1 VTRLLASR
9 GLRGWEGSLVTLRRV
24 DEGIYTGNTGWW
36 TAVTAALP
44 HENAAIVGPSLGCRI
59 GWYTLRFTGTGL
71 TAFTAADLAGLY
83 GSFEVYRD
91 CVTEVVDQLA
101 AADLYDPRV
110 ETARQTA
117 DRARDLFAE

>member
-1 VTRLLASR
+1 M
-9 GLRGWEGSLVTLRRV
+9 
-24 DEGIYTGNTGWW
+24 
-36 TAVTAALP
+36 TAALP
-44 HENAAIVGPSLGCRI
+44 HENAAMVGPSLGCRF

-83 GSFEVYRD
+83 GSFEGYRD

-101 AADLYDPRV
+101 DADLYDPRV
-110 ETARQTA
+110 ETAMQTA